1 MILKWQRRKVLAHI
15 WIAMRFFRHE
25 NLTCN
30 NETFAGKYSFKR
42 IKLQFPKIMNSLH
55 WCPEQTR
62 TSLPALYIPEL
73 TDTQP
78 NISFQEIDQSKCKI
92 PFKGSNSRLVLEI
105 GVVSISKYH
114 RSRFGTLFKKVVLS
128 FALTFYLTKSIL
140 LMIRCQIDMTE
151 LCWSANITSFSDLI
165 RCSVQKYFIKKR
177 WRSQCPSTMLFNI
190 KHAHEFLN
198 IVLLWWLQFSLLRY
212 NKDTTFKNRDG

>member
-1 MILKWQRRKVLAHI
+1 
-15 WIAMRFFRHE
+15 MRHLQAIIPSKE
-25 NLTCN
+25 
-30 NETFAGKYSFKR
+30 
-42 IKLQFPKIMNSLH
+42 LQFPKIMNSLH

-92 PFKGSNSRLVLEI
+92 PFKGSNSRLVLDI
-105 GVVSISKYH
+105 GVVSILKYH
-114 RSRFGTLFKKVVLS
+114 LSWFGTLFKKVVLS

-140 LMIRCQIDMTE
+140 LMIRCQIDTTE

-165 RCSVQKYFIKKR
+165 TCSFQKYFIKKKMKV
-177 WRSQCPSTMLFNI
+177 SMSFYHVI
-190 KHAHEFLN
+190 
-198 IVLLWWLQFSLLRY
+198 
-212 NKDTTFKNRDG
+212 